1 MKKNRHVIRKVFP
14 DSIAEEMELV
24 PGDELISINGQ
35 PIEDVFDY
43 HYLVNDEY
51 LEILVRKA
59 DGEEWELEIEKD
71 FEEDL
76 GVEFENSLM
85 DEYRSCR
92 NHCIFC
98 FIDQMPPGMRET
110 LYFKDDDSRL
120 SFLQGNYVTLTN
132 MSDHDIDRVIRYH
145 LAPINISFQTTN
157 PKLRCEM
164 LHNRFAG
171 DIFPKVDRLFQA
183 GIEMN
188 GQVVLCKGVND
199 GEELER
205 TIRDLSGYLPH
216 LKSVSVVPVG
226 LSKYREGLHP
236 LEPFNRED
244 ALGVLETVHRWQK
257 KLYEQYGLHFIHC
270 SDEWYILAGLP
281 LPEEERYDG
290 YLQLENGVGMLRLL
304 EEEVQEELAHR
315 KGDERVRRVSIATGK
330 LAAPFIQENV
340 ERVRTVYGN
349 VEAQVYPIR
358 NDFFGELITVSG
370 LITGQDLKE
379 QLKGKDL
386 GECLLIP
393 CNMLRAGENV
403 FLDDVT
409 VEEVEEQLGVP
420 VAVVDEDGVS
430 FVHALTEK
438 EIVKNHKRRQIYE
451 QTDCSDCG
459 TANVGKSTLF
469 NVLAGDNISIVKD
482 TPGVTRDRIYADA
495 SWLNYNFT
503 LIDTGGIEPESKDV
517 ILSQMRD
524 QAQIAIDTADVI
536 VFITDVRQGL
546 VDADSKVADML
557 RRSGKPVV
565 LAVNKVDSFEK
576 FMPDVYEFYNLGIGD
591 PIPISASGRLGM
603 GDLLDEVVKFF
614 QEDELSEEENEIPR
628 IAIVG
633 KPNVGKSSIVNK
645 LLGQN
650 RVIVSNVAGTTRDA
664 IDTNVMWN
672 GKEYIF
678 IDTAGL
684 RRKNKIKEEL
694 ERYSIIR
701 TVTAVERADVVIVVI
716 DAGRRNHGAGC
727 ENRRDCS

>member
-51 LEILVRKA
+51 LELLVQKP

-71 FEEDL
+71 LEEDL
-76 GVEFENSLM
+76 GIEFENSLM

-188 GQVVLCKGVND
+188 GQVVLCKGIND

-226 LSKYREGLHP
+226 LSKYREGLHS

-315 KGDERVRRVSIATGK
+315 YGDDRVRRVSIATGK

-451 QTDCSDCG
+451 QTDCIDCG
-459 TANVGKSTLF
+459 TA
-469 NVLAGDNISIVKD
+469 
-482 TPGVTRDRIYADA
+482 
-495 SWLNYNFT
+495 
-503 LIDTGGIEPESKDV
+503 
-517 ILSQMRD
+517 
-524 QAQIAIDTADVI
+524 
-536 VFITDVRQGL
+536 
-546 VDADSKVADML
+546 
-557 RRSGKPVV
+557 
-565 LAVNKVDSFEK
+565 
-576 FMPDVYEFYNLGIGD
+576 
-591 PIPISASGRLGM
+591 
-603 GDLLDEVVKFF
+603 
-614 QEDELSEEENEIPR
+614 
-628 IAIVG
+628 
-633 KPNVGKSSIVNK
+633 
-645 LLGQN
+645 
-650 RVIVSNVAGTTRDA
+650 
-664 IDTNVMWN
+664 
-672 GKEYIF
+672 
-678 IDTAGL
+678 
-684 RRKNKIKEEL
+684 
-694 ERYSIIR
+694 ER
-701 TVTAVERADVVIVVI
+701 
-716 DAGRRNHGAGC
+716 G
-727 ENRRDCS
+727 